1 MPFNLQQPQAL
12 SDLAADGKIADSTPA
27 DTMPDSS
34 ISADD
39 LANSDEPSLSRLD
52 GPHVPVQ
59 VQTYVHHRVNDVF
72 QNALEHEL
80 DQAKVDAAHKKAELE
95 NVKYEFLAEKLAK
108 SLEAELSKYSSTDLN
123 VWVPYEENGEEFWYP
138 MTPKEWMQY
147 IEELLKYKD
156 YFEKEHPGF
165 FKDLLNDLRAISHS
179 LHPEGKSVQPV
190 APSPS
195 VKPIVSTNV
204 PTAAPIE
211 TVPVQVI
218 RHLPPPATGAHCSAT
233 S

>member
-1 MPFNLQQPQAL
+1 MTIIRTCHIFFSLQEEDVDFQQLSLQRPTMRGDDLRGSILARAMPARVSRVGSPDEAMPMHAPEPVLPEHAVRMPFNLQQPQAL

-39 LANSDEPSLSRLD
+39 LANSDEPSLSSLD

-95 NVKYEFLAEKLAK
+95 NVKCTFLF
-108 SLEAELSKYSSTDLN
+108 
-123 VWVPYEENGEEFWYP
+123 PQFI
-138 MTPKEWMQY
+138 Q
-147 IEELLKYKD
+147 
-156 YFEKEHPGF
+156 
-165 FKDLLNDLRAISHS
+165 
-179 LHPEGKSVQPV
+179 
-190 APSPS
+190 PSP
-195 VKPIVSTNV
+195 
-204 PTAAPIE
+204 
-211 TVPVQVI
+211 
-218 RHLPPPATGAHCSAT
+218 PPPGA
-233 S
+233 